1 MKTEEMRALS
11 VDAVLAQVNDAKEE
25 LMRLRFQQATGE
37 LTDYSRLRITRRNI
51 ARLFTILREQQAVS
65 GGTGGQ
71 RRVKNTRTPEN
82 RMEGEK

>member
-65 GGTGGQ
+65 GGAGGQ